1 MTQDR
6 TTGRED
12 PGEGRDPIAHEPPSG
27 RPLPCP
33 YPGAPPT
40 NPLIFVAGRR
50 SPPSGDQVVRRHR
63 PYSRSVTTQPR
74 TTHHGGHDE
83 QPRHWRRRLAGR
95 GRWGTDRA
103 RTSTAHRRDGCDRGG
118 QDHRGPAPG
127 PRAGVPFLDADDFHS
142 PTAIASMR
150 AGHPLGDEQRLPW
163 LRRVNA
169 ALRRQPDGVA
179 SACSALERSY
189 RDVLRDGV
197 DGLRFVF
204 LDVDA
209 NVLAE
214 RLRSARRS
222 LRRRR
227 PPPEPARHAGARGRR
242 AAGAACRR
250 PRHRRWSRPRCCTRS
265 GSLHRRRP
273 RE

>member
-1 MTQDR
+1 MSNQD
-6 TTGRED
+6 TGAGASPVED
-12 PGEGRDPIAHEPPSG
+12 GGGPIGLGR
-27 RPLPCP
+27 RPLIVVMGVT
-33 YPGAPPT
+33 GAGKT
-40 NPLIFVAGRR
+40 TVGRL
-50 SPPSGDQVVRRHR
+50 
-63 PYSRSVTTQPR
+63 
-74 TTHHGGHDE
+74 
-83 QPRHWRRRLAGR
+83 LAR
-95 GRWGTDRA
+95 EL
-103 RTSTAHRRDGCDRGG
+103 
-118 QDHRGPAPG
+118 
-127 PRAGVPFLDADDFHS
+127 GVPFLDADDFHS

-214 RLRSARRS
+214 RLRSRVG
-222 LRRRR
+222 
-227 PPPEPARHAGARGRR
+227 HFAGADLLPSQLATLELGDDVLPVRVPSTATPQVVASSVLDALGLT
-242 AAGAACRR
+242 
-250 PRHRRWSRPRCCTRS
+250 PPST
-265 GSLHRRRP
+265 P